1 MRDIS
6 GDMAIAHLDH
16 EDVRTIQAALQDANR
31 RMQARLDNRTT
42 ILPGMIGRTYEE
54 MIIIRSMERNEELYN
69 RIAQLTGI
77 K

>member
-6 GDMAIAHLDH
+6 GDMAIAHLGR